1 MTRHAS
7 TIRRSGVC
15 PRSLVGVLAIAAG
28 LAINACG
35 STDPAALSH
44 AQQQGAAAAQQQD
57 AITSLQQRVKTLE
70 SQTGKQ
76 TPPTTEKV
84 VPPPAKLLASA
95 PTGTAPTGP
104 NDSRIPASGTFSGQ
118 AQQRGQPAS
127 VNQDFQMAMT
137 FSSAGSSV
145 SYPTLG
151 CYGRLTPTGFA
162 GRDRVYTETMT
173 SGPCD
178 TGGTWYVKV
187 DGETQVEAHWSLS
200 TANYTVAA
208 VLTR

>member
-1 MTRHAS
+1 M
-7 TIRRSGVC
+7 
-15 PRSLVGVLAIAAG
+15 
-28 LAINACG
+28 
-35 STDPAALSH
+35 
-44 AQQQGAAAAQQQD
+44 
-57 AITSLQQRVKTLE
+57 TSLQQKVTRLE
-70 SQTGKQ
+70 SQARKQ
-76 TPPTTEKV
+76 NASTTEKA
-84 VPPPAKLLASA
+84 VPPPAKSLTARPTETAS
-95 PTGTAPTGP
+95 TGS
-104 NDSRIPASGTFSGQ
+104 NDGRIPASGTFSGQ

-127 VNQDFQMAMT
+127 VNQDFQMAIT

-162 GRDRVYTETMT
+162 GQARVYTETIT

-178 TGGTWYVKV
+178 TGGTWSVKL
-187 DGETQVEAHWSLS
+187 DGETQVEAHWSLR